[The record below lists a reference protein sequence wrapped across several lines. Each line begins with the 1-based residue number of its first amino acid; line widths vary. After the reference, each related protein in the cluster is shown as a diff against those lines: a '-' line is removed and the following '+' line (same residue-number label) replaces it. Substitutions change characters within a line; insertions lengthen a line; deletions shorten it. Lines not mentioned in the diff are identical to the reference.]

1 MAHSVD
7 RQKTAEKAVLLL
19 KKLGGLQRLLDG
31 GSEIE
36 RDGGQDLRRY
46 AEEGSQ
52 LGHEEVRVCCWEG
65 GRGFHCGLSSGQDEQ
80 GEGDDLQGEVIL
92 FS

>member
-19 KKLGGLQRLLDG
+19 KKLGGLQRLLDR
-31 GSEIE
+31 GSETE
-36 RDGGQDLRRY
+36 RDGGQDLRRH
-46 AEEGSQ
+46 AEEGSK
-52 LGHEEVRVCCWEG
+52 LGDEEVRICCWEG
-65 GRGFHCGLSSGQDEQ
+65 GGGLYCRLSSGQDEQ